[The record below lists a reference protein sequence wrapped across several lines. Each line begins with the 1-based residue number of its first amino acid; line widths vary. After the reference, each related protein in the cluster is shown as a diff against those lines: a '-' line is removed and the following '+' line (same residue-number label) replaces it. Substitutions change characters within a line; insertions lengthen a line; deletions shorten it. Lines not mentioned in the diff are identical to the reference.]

1 MSTGPR
7 TAANSAAGASAKAV
21 IALGAYSQ
29 LCNATGRLDAGAA
42 AWYSAL
48 AMRDAWLSLARDPA
62 GDGDHFTLSYG
73 TANSSSVKYSFLFD
87 RALGLDL
94 FAGPAA
100 AECAFLASSPTTARP
115 FGWVLQRSPAG
126 STSNWTNLGWL
137 GFMLAVCPTQAPLLA
152 QQLLAMANSTLPR
165 FPLTDLYD
173 ASTAAFVGFSGRA
186 QAGGLFAPVWLQGLR
201 ARGLAR

>member
-1 MSTGPR
+1 M
-7 TAANSAAGASAKAV
+7 

-42 AWYSAL
+42 AWASAL
-48 AMRDAWLSLARDPA
+48 VMRDAWLLLARDPA
-62 GDGDHFTLSYG
+62 GDGDHFSLSYG

-94 FAGPAA
+94 FALPAA
-100 AECAFLASSPTTARP
+100 AECAFLAASPTTARP

-126 STSNWTNLGWL
+126 STREWTNLGWL
-137 GFMLAVCPTQAPLLA
+137 GFMLAVCPVQAPLLA
-152 QQLLAMANSTLPR
+152 QQLLAMANATLPR
-165 FPLTDLYD
+165 FPLTDLYN
-173 ASTAAFVGFSGRA
+173 AGTAAFVGFSGRA